1 MKLKI
6 EKTIREKIYY
16 NIFTF
21 KIHIKFSVKYNMS
34 KKSIS
39 INPNFL
45 RIGKKGGKKKERR
58 QRKERPQNSLKPN
71 NVKRKLIEKI
81 KAHQKKE
88 REKEISQEEN
98 EEREFQDSFKD
109 TLNYLQE
116 LDKKVKKKKKKKRD
130 KTMKKRS
137 AIPINTVPMEN
148 PPTTF
153 SHAPAPPYGCLKN
166 GNKPTFRQYNKTL
179 KKDRPEKGDIP
190 IHTNNN
196 FDQKDTIINEPVIN
210 LGNVTFQKNAEF
222 DNRKEKLENLKNM
235 MKKDIPKKRK
245 IKTRRIR
252 RKITLGKVKNKVGV
266 LVKSKQTRKIIKG
279 EVSVLK
285 KKPIQEIKT
294 YLKKHNLIKIGSQ
307 APDYIF
313 RTMYENAYLS
323 GDVSN
328 KNDEIL
334 LHNWSKEIPV

>member
-1 MKLKI
+1 
-6 EKTIREKIYY
+6 
-16 NIFTF
+16 
-21 KIHIKFSVKYNMS
+21 MS

-45 RIGKKGGKKKERR
+45 KIGKAGKTPKEKK
-58 QRKERPQNSLKPN
+58 QRKQRPVNTLKPN
-71 NVKRKLIEKI
+71 NVKKKLIEKI
-81 KAHQKKE
+81 KAHQKRE
-88 REKEISQEEN
+88 REKEIIAEEK
-98 EEREFQDSFKD
+98 EEKEFQDTFKE

-116 LDKKVKKKKKKKRD
+116 LDLKSKKKKKKKKKRD
-130 KTMKKRS
+130 KTMKKNS
-137 AIPINTVPMEN
+137 IPINTEPMVN
-148 PPTTF
+148 PPNNF
-153 SHAPAPPYGCLKN
+153 SHSPAPPYGCLKG
-166 GNKPTFRQYNKTL
+166 GNKPTYRQYNKTL
-179 KKDRPEKGDIP
+179 KKRDITTEEIP
-190 IHTNNN
+190 INTTSS
-196 FDQKDTIINEPVIN
+196 FDGKKTDVMNTPIIN
-210 LGNVTFQKNAEF
+210 LTNVHFEKDQSF
-222 DNRKEKLENLKNM
+222 DTRKEKLQTLKDM
-235 MKKDIPKKRK
+235 MKKDKPKTRR

-266 LVKSKQTRKIIKG
+266 LVKSKKTRKIIKN

-294 YLKKHNLIKIGSQ
+294 YLKKHNLIKIGSN

-334 LHNWSKEIPV
+334 LHNWSKEIPA

>member
-1 MKLKI
+1 
-6 EKTIREKIYY
+6 
-16 NIFTF
+16 
-21 KIHIKFSVKYNMS
+21 MS

-45 RIGKKGGKKKERR
+45 KIGKSGKTPKEKRKKK
-58 QRKERPQNSLKPN
+58 QRPINSLKPN
-71 NVKRKLIEKI
+71 NVKKKLIEKI
-81 KAHQKKE
+81 KAHQQ
-88 REKEISQEEN
+88 REKEKELLAEEK
-98 EEREFQDSFKD
+98 EEREFQDNFKE
-109 TLNYLQE
+109 TLSYLQE
-116 LDKKVKKKKKKKRD
+116 LDIKSKKKKKKKKKRD
-130 KTMKKRS
+130 RTMKKS
-137 AIPINTVPMEN
+137 NIPINTQPMEN
-148 PPTTF
+148 PPSNF
-153 SHAPAPPYGCLKN
+153 SHAPAPPYGCLKG

-179 KKDRPEKGDIP
+179 KKKKDEIP
-190 IHTNNN
+190 INTVDS
-196 FDQKDTIINEPVIN
+196 FDGNKTDVVDTPVIN
-210 LGNVTFQKNAEF
+210 LTSIKF
-222 DNRKEKLENLKNM
+222 DQDKSFDARKEKLQTLKDM
-235 MKKDIPKKRK
+235 MKKEKPKTRR

-266 LVKSKQTRKIIKG
+266 LVKSKKTRKIIKN

-294 YLKKHNLIKIGSQ
+294 YLKKHNLIKIGSN

-334 LHNWSKEIPV
+334 LHNWSKEIPA

>member
-1 MKLKI
+1 MI
-6 EKTIREKIYY
+6 HGKIYY

-21 KIHIKFSVKYNMS
+21 KLHIKFSVKYNMS

-39 INPNFL
+39 INPSFFK
-45 RIGKKGGKKKERR
+45 IGKGGKTPKEKK
-58 QRKERPQNSLKPN
+58 QRKQKPVHTLKPN
-71 NVKRKLIEKI
+71 NVKKKLIEKI
-81 KAHQKKE
+81 KAHQK
-88 REKEISQEEN
+88 REKEKEIFADDKEEK
-98 EEREFQDSFKD
+98 EFQDSFKD

-116 LDKKVKKKKKKKRD
+116 LDKKVKKKKKKKKRD
-130 KTMKKRS
+130 RTMKKS
-137 AIPINTVPMEN
+137 SIPINTQPMKN
-148 PPTTF
+148 PPTNF
-153 SHAPAPPYGCLKN
+153 SHTPAPPYGCLKN
-166 GNKPTFRQYNKTL
+166 GTKPTFRQYNKTL
-179 KKDRPEKGDIP
+179 KKNSNENPNEIP
-190 IHTNNN
+190 INPSNT
-196 FDQKDTIINEPVIN
+196 FDGSTSDVMDTPVIN
-210 LGNVTFQKNAEF
+210 LTNIRFEKNENF

-235 MKKDIPKKRK
+235 MKKEKPKTKR

-266 LVKSKQTRKIIKG
+266 LVKSKKTRKIIKN

-294 YLKKHNLIKIGSQ
+294 YLKKHNLIKIGSA

-334 LHNWSKEIPV
+334 LHNWSKEIPA

>member
-1 MKLKI
+1 MILT
-6 EKTIREKIYY
+6 EIYY

-39 INPNFL
+39 INPNFFK
-45 RIGKKGGKKKERR
+45 IGKAGKSPKEKKQKKK
-58 QRKERPQNSLKPN
+58 RPINTLKPN
-71 NVKRKLIEKI
+71 NVKKKLIEKI
-81 KAHQKKE
+81 KAHQQ
-88 REKEISQEEN
+88 REKEKEILSDEKEEK
-98 EEREFQDSFKD
+98 EFQDSFKE

-116 LDKKVKKKKKKKRD
+116 LNLKSTKKKKKKKRD
-130 KTMKKRS
+130 KTMKKNN
-137 AIPINTVPMEN
+137 IPINTKPMESPGAN
-148 PPTTF
+148 F
-153 SHAPAPPYGCLKN
+153 SIHPPAPPYGCLKN
-166 GNKPTFRQYNKTL
+166 GIKPTFRQYNKTL
-179 KKDRPEKGDIP
+179 KKKTNQNQDIP
-190 IHTNNN
+190 INTTDN
-196 FDQKDTIINEPVIN
+196 FDGNNIELDNAPKIN
-210 LGNVTFQKNAEF
+210 LTNIRFEKDLSF
-222 DNRKEKLENLKNM
+222 DKRKEKLENLKNM
-235 MKKDIPKKRK
+235 MKKEKPKTKR

-266 LVKSKQTRKIIKG
+266 LVKSKKTRKIIKN

-294 YLKKHNLIKIGSQ
+294 YLKKHNLIKIGSI

-328 KNDEIL
+328 KNNEIL
-334 LHNWSKEIPV
+334 LHNWSKEIPA

>member
-1 MKLKI
+1 
-6 EKTIREKIYY
+6 
-16 NIFTF
+16 
-21 KIHIKFSVKYNMS
+21 MS

-39 INPNFL
+39 INPNFFKV
-45 RIGKKGGKKKERR
+45 GKSSKRKEKKP
-58 QRKERPQNSLKPN
+58 RKERPVNNLKPN
-71 NVKRKLIEKI
+71 NIKKKLIEKI

-88 REKEISQEEN
+88 REKEILEE
-98 EEREFQDSFKD
+98 EAEDKEFQDSFKD

-116 LDKKVKKKKKKKRD
+116 LDKKVKKKKKRKRD
-130 KTMKKRS
+130 KTLKKRRS
-137 AIPINTVPMEN
+137 VPINTTPMEN
-148 PPTTF
+148 PPSNF
-153 SHAPAPPYGCLKN
+153 SHAPAPPYGCLKG

-179 KKDRPEKGDIP
+179 KKERTKPDIP
-190 IHTNNN
+190 IDTTNN
-196 FDQKDTIINEPVIN
+196 FDQKDQTVITEPVIN
-210 LGNVTFQKNAEF
+210 LGNVTFEKNDKF
-222 DNRKEKLENLKNM
+222 DTRKEKLENLKNM
-235 MKKDIPKKRK
+235 MKKEKPKKRK

-266 LVKSKQTRKIIKG
+266 LVKSKQTRKNIKG

-323 GDVSN
+323 GDINN

-334 LHNWSKEIPV
+334 LHNWSKEIPA

>member
-1 MKLKI
+1 
-6 EKTIREKIYY
+6 
-16 NIFTF
+16 
-21 KIHIKFSVKYNMS
+21 MS

-45 RIGKKGGKKKERR
+45 KVGKSSKRKEKKP
-58 QRKERPQNSLKPN
+58 RKERPVNNLKPN
-71 NVKRKLIEKI
+71 NIKKKLIEKI

-88 REKEISQEEN
+88 REKEILAEE
-98 EEREFQDSFKD
+98 EAEDKEFQDSFKD

-116 LDKKVKKKKKKKRD
+116 LDKKVKKKKKRKRD
-130 KTMKKRS
+130 KTLKKRS
-137 AIPINTVPMEN
+137 SVPINTTPMEN
-148 PPTTF
+148 PPSNF
-153 SHAPAPPYGCLKN
+153 SHAPAPPYGCLKG

-179 KKDRPEKGDIP
+179 KKERSKPDIP
-190 IHTNNN
+190 IDTTNN
-196 FDQKDTIINEPVIN
+196 FDQKDRNVITEPVIN
-210 LGNVTFQKNAEF
+210 LGSVTFEKNNEF
-222 DNRKEKLENLKNM
+222 DTRKEKLENLKNM
-235 MKKDIPKKRK
+235 MKKEKPKKRK

-266 LVKSKQTRKIIKG
+266 LVKSKQTRKNIKG

-323 GDVSN
+323 GDINN

-334 LHNWSKEIPV
+334 LHNWSKEIPA

>member
-1 MKLKI
+1 
-6 EKTIREKIYY
+6 
-16 NIFTF
+16 
-21 KIHIKFSVKYNMS
+21 MS

-45 RIGKKGGKKKERR
+45 KIGKSGKTPKQKKEKKRR
-58 QRKERPQNSLKPN
+58 PINTLKPN
-71 NVKRKLIEKI
+71 NVKKKLIEKI
-81 KAHQKKE
+81 KAHQQ
-88 REKEISQEEN
+88 REKEKEILTDEK

-116 LDKKVKKKKKKKRD
+116 LDLKSKKKKKKKKKRD
-130 KTMKKRS
+130 KTMKKS
-137 AIPINTVPMEN
+137 NIPINTQPMEN
-148 PPTTF
+148 KSSSF
-153 SHAPAPPYGCLKN
+153 SHAPAPPYGCLKG

-179 KKDRPEKGDIP
+179 KKTHKSNQEIP
-190 IHTNNN
+190 INTSNN
-196 FDQKDTIINEPVIN
+196 FDGHKTDVIDTPVIN
-210 LGNVTFQKNAEF
+210 LTSIKFEEDKTF
-222 DNRKEKLENLKNM
+222 DTRKEKLQNLKNM
-235 MKKDIPKKRK
+235 MKTEKPKKRR

-266 LVKSKQTRKIIKG
+266 LVKSKQTRKIIKN

-285 KKPIQEIKT
+285 KKPIQEIKS
-294 YLKKHNLIKIGSQ
+294 YLKKHNLIKIGSS

-323 GDVSN
+323 GDISN

-334 LHNWSKEIPV
+334 LHNWSKEIPA

>member
-1 MKLKI
+1 MILA
-6 EKTIREKIYY
+6 KIYY

-39 INPNFL
+39 INPNFFK
-45 RIGKKGGKKKERR
+45 IGKAGKTPKEKKPKKK
-58 QRKERPQNSLKPN
+58 RPINSLKPN
-71 NVKRKLIEKI
+71 NVKKKLIEKI
-81 KAHQKKE
+81 KAHQQ
-88 REKEISQEEN
+88 REKEKEILSQEK
-98 EEREFQDSFKD
+98 EEKEFQDTFKE
-109 TLNYLQE
+109 TLNYLQD
-116 LDKKVKKKKKKKRD
+116 LDLKSKKKKKKKKRD
-130 KTMKKRS
+130 KTMKKS
-137 AIPINTVPMEN
+137 NIPIH
-148 PPTTF
+148 TTPIQNSSNF

-166 GNKPTFRQYNKTL
+166 GLKPTFREYNKTL
-179 KKDRPEKGDIP
+179 KKKTNERPEIP
-190 IHTNNN
+190 INTTNS
-196 FDQKDTIINEPVIN
+196 FDGNDTKVNDKPFIN
-210 LGNVTFQKNAEF
+210 LTNIRFEKNEEF
-222 DNRKEKLENLKNM
+222 DNRKEKLQNLKNM
-235 MKKDIPKKRK
+235 MKNDKPKTKR

-266 LVKSKQTRKIIKG
+266 LVKSKKTRKLIKS

-294 YLKKHNLIKIGSQ
+294 YLKKHNLIKIGSN

-323 GDVSN
+323 GDVTN

-334 LHNWSKEIPV
+334 LHNWSKEIPA

>member
-1 MKLKI
+1 M
-6 EKTIREKIYY
+6 TQEKIYY

-21 KIHIKFSVKYNMS
+21 KNHIKFSVKYNMS

-45 RIGKKGGKKKERR
+45 KVGKSGKTPKQKKAKK
-58 QRKERPQNSLKPN
+58 QRPINTLKPN
-71 NVKRKLIEKI
+71 NVKKKLIEKI
-81 KAHQKKE
+81 KAHQQ
-88 REKEISQEEN
+88 REKEKEILSEEK
-98 EEREFQDSFKD
+98 EEREFQDSFKE
-109 TLNYLQE
+109 TLSYLQE
-116 LDKKVKKKKKKKRD
+116 LDLKSKKKKKKKKKRD
-130 KTMKKRS
+130 RTMKKS
-137 AIPINTVPMEN
+137 SIPINTQPMEN
-148 PPTTF
+148 PPSSF
-153 SHAPAPPYGCLKN
+153 SHAPAPPYGCLKG

-179 KKDRPEKGDIP
+179 KKDRTGKQDIP
-190 IHTNNN
+190 INTSNN
-196 FDQKDTIINEPVIN
+196 FDGNKSDVVDTPVISLTN
-210 LGNVTFQKNAEF
+210 IKF
-222 DNRKEKLENLKNM
+222 DQDKKFDTRKEKLENLKNM
-235 MKKDIPKKRK
+235 MKTEKPKTKR

-266 LVKSKQTRKIIKG
+266 LVKSKKTRKIIKN

-294 YLKKHNLIKIGSQ
+294 YLKKHNLIKIGST

-323 GDVSN
+323 GDISN

-334 LHNWSKEIPV
+334 LHNWSKEIPA

>member
-1 MKLKI
+1 
-6 EKTIREKIYY
+6 
-16 NIFTF
+16 
-21 KIHIKFSVKYNMS
+21 MS

-45 RIGKKGGKKKERR
+45 KVGKSSKKKEKKP
-58 QRKERPQNSLKPN
+58 RKERPLNNLKPN
-71 NVKRKLIEKI
+71 NIKKKLIEKI

-88 REKEISQEEN
+88 REKEILEE
-98 EEREFQDSFKD
+98 EAEDKEFQDSFKD

-116 LDKKVKKKKKKKRD
+116 LDKKVKKKKKRKRD

-137 AIPINTVPMEN
+137 SVPINTTPMEN

-153 SHAPAPPYGCLKN
+153 SQAPAPPYGCLKG

-179 KKDRPEKGDIP
+179 KKERSKTDIP
-190 IHTNNN
+190 IDTTNN
-196 FDQKDTIINEPVIN
+196 FDQKDQTIITEPVIN
-210 LGNVTFQKNAEF
+210 LGSVTFEKNDKF
-222 DNRKEKLENLKNM
+222 DTRKEKLENLKNM
-235 MKKDIPKKRK
+235 MKKEKPKTRK

-266 LVKSKQTRKIIKG
+266 LVKSKQTRKNIKG

-323 GDVSN
+323 GDINN
-328 KNDEIL
+328 KNNEIL
-334 LHNWSKEIPV
+334 LHNWSKEIPA

>member
-1 MKLKI
+1 
-6 EKTIREKIYY
+6 
-16 NIFTF
+16 
-21 KIHIKFSVKYNMS
+21 MS

-45 RIGKKGGKKKERR
+45 KIGKSGKTPKQKKEKKRR
-58 QRKERPQNSLKPN
+58 PINTLKPN
-71 NVKRKLIEKI
+71 NVKKKLIEKI
-81 KAHQKKE
+81 KAHQQ
-88 REKEISQEEN
+88 REKEKEILADEK

-116 LDKKVKKKKKKKRD
+116 LDLKSKKKKKKKKKRD
-130 KTMKKRS
+130 KTMKKS
-137 AIPINTVPMEN
+137 NIPINTQPMEN
-148 PPTTF
+148 KSSSF
-153 SHAPAPPYGCLKN
+153 SHAPAPPYGCLKG

-179 KKDRPEKGDIP
+179 KKTHKSNQEIP
-190 IHTNNN
+190 INTSNN
-196 FDQKDTIINEPVIN
+196 FDGDKTDVIDTPVIN
-210 LGNVTFQKNAEF
+210 LTSIKFEQDKTF
-222 DNRKEKLENLKNM
+222 DTRKEKLQNLKNM
-235 MKKDIPKKRK
+235 MKTEKPKKRR

-266 LVKSKQTRKIIKG
+266 LVKSKQTRKIIKN

-285 KKPIQEIKT
+285 KKPIQEIKS
-294 YLKKHNLIKIGSQ
+294 YLKKHNLIKIGSS

-323 GDVSN
+323 GDISN

-334 LHNWSKEIPV
+334 LHNWSKEIPA